1 MPVITV
7 EAGQLDNNKKRAL
20 VTGLTKAAADIMKAP
35 EQAFTVL
42 IKENPVE
49 NIGFGGVWLPEKI
62 AR

>member
-1 MPVITV
+1 M
-7 EAGQLDNNKKRAL
+7 DNNKKRAL